1 MNARTASFYKT
12 TSPGLKKKDT
22 LLDSSKKM
30 ASIQTP
36 DKKATPEE
44 LLLYI
49 SSINSWQSLMFLQ
62 QMCLDSSRKTTEEL
76 RQVTREDISELELR
90 RLLEPREKDQN
101 FRNKTIHQVLEE
113 AKVIKSSLNT
123 RTPTFIEVDR
133 TEWNVCV
140 HFYKSDGS
148 W

>member
-1 MNARTASFYKT
+1 
-12 TSPGLKKKDT
+12 
-22 LLDSSKKM
+22 M
-30 ASIQTP
+30 ASIQIP
-36 DKKATPEE
+36 DEKATPEE
-44 LLLYI
+44 LLAYI
-49 SSINSWQSLMFLQ
+49 SSMNSWQSLMSLQ

-76 RQVTREDISELELR
+76 RQITREDISELELR
-90 RLLEPREKDQN
+90 RLLEPRQKDRN

-113 AKVIKSSLNT
+113 AKVIKSSLET
-123 RTPTFIEVDR
+123 QTPTFIEVDK